1 MTAQPMI
8 LFDPDAL
15 ARLEEKFDRL
25 SDAMERAQ
33 MAPQPAFAPAADY
46 AARVGVTR
54 RTVARWAETGLI
66 ETRRHGG
73 KLMVKVE

>member
-1 MTAQPMI
+1 MTAQTMI
-8 LFDPDAL
+8 LVDASVI
-15 ARLEEKFDRL
+15 ARLEAKVDRL
-25 SDAMERAQ
+25 ADAIERVQ